1 MRRARFARLR
11 TAALVLAA
19 LLAMSYAGSTAPAP
33 SKDTAGIASSVSAST
48 PRAAV
53 LVSADYRF
61 PTNRIDST
69 GVYLPDNG
77 KPALVFVDAIWC
89 FFCALARP
97 AVANLRYEHQDRINF
112 VILDFDLEADLALA
126 QRLGI
131 AAHPGYALVLPGQF
145 EPSKMWFGPTPE
157 EGLRDRIGELLA
169 APALASH

>member
-1 MRRARFARLR
+1 MRRARFAQLSH
-11 TAALVLAA
+11 AALVLAA
-19 LLAMSYAGSTAPAP
+19 LLAMSCAGSAAPAP
-33 SKDTAGIASSVSAST
+33 PKGAAGVVSAST

-53 LVSADYRF
+53 LVSADYRS

-69 GVYLPDNG
+69 GAYLPDNG

-145 EPSKMWFGPTPE
+145 EPSTRWFGPTPE